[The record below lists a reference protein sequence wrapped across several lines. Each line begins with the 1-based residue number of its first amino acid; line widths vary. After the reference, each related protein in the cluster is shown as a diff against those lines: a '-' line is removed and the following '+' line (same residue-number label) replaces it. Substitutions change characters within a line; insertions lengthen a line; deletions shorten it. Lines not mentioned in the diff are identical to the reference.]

1 MTGDNGLLTKTEQVK
16 EKNEEATALEELQ
29 IEVLGSYN
37 KKGDIDLEL
46 LKINLKKINIPDKD
60 IIPTIKDEK
69 ESFPVTIR
77 INSSIYDIYKN
88 GDVIGP
94 INYKELESLYGM
106 VVNGYKGYSA
116 TNVTEWKL
124 LYVDEQY
131 NEAFIVSSNSVSLG
145 PPIPL
150 TSVKGVEYTGS
161 NNIASSEY
169 GRKYNRLWLEKC
181 TEEST
186 EINAK
191 AVAYLCDPNN
201 WSQYVT
207 GNAKYAAGGPTLEIF
222 AAVGN
227 GKQVREI
234 TINRVNGVGY
244 PTNGDAG
251 IVSETFRK
259 DLLNLGGAY
268 WFASPSTSKGSIHFC
283 NAGGYYHYSY
293 GR

>member
-1 MTGDNGLLTKTEQVK
+1 MTGDNGLLQKATTAKQV
-16 EKNEEATALEELQ
+16 NEEATALEKVKV
-29 IEVLGSYN
+29 EVLGSYD
-37 KKGDIDLEL
+37 KEG
-46 LKINLKKINIPDKD
+46 KINLEQLKNNLKRLNISDED
-60 IIPTIKDEK
+60 IIPTIKEEK
-69 ESFPVTIR
+69 EMFPVTVR
-77 INSSIYDIYKN
+77 INSSVYDIYYN

-94 INYKELESLYGM
+94 INYKKLESLYGN
-106 VVNGYKGYSA
+106 VVSGYTGYSA

-150 TSVKGVEYTGS
+150 ISVKGVEYTGS
-161 NNIASSEY
+161 NNVASFEY

-191 AVAYLCDPNN
+191 AVAYLCDPDN

-234 TINRVNGVGY
+234 TINKVNGVGY
-244 PTNGDAG
+244 PTNGDTG

-268 WFASPSTSKGSIHFC
+268 WYASPSTYSNYIHFC
-283 NAGGYYHYSY
+283 SDGGYYHYQY